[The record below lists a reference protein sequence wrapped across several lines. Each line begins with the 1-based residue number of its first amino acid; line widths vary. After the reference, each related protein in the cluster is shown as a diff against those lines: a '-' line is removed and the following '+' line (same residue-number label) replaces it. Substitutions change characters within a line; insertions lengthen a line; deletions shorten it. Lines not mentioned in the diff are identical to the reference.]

1 MSLNQIITLIQKGD
15 LKSAENIAMEMHVLD
30 PSNYEVIKTIGLINL
45 LRKDYLK
52 SIEYYQKAFEKKN
65 DDYDV
70 ILNLANAYSETFD
83 IENSDQLL
91 QIAISKNPNDARIFF
106 NLAENNTKR
115 RNFISAFENITKC
128 VDLNGGLIA
137 CATDPGLTDTISK
150 YLDICLSLN
159 KKELLQESYKKI
171 MDNNFHS
178 EVFSHWSNHDGTSI
192 PEKYVE
198 QAKEKLNEKFP
209 NDMIKS
215 KNLNGIYFS
224 LAQIEKNNKE
234 ISEQYYILG
243 NKCVKNIIRYNSI
256 VEQRRIKKLKKIFS
270 NKNISDLINKDLSQ
284 GEGMI
289 FVLGL
294 PRSGTTLTESI
305 LSTADN
311 IASAGETTILGALTK
326 KFQNADYDENLIC
339 KEDIE
344 FIAND
349 YARMIKALSSNKS
362 KFIIDKMPGNYFNIG
377 FILLSLPAAKIINL
391 NRDPWDNATSLFQQH
406 YITNIPYSSS
416 FFNIGIHIA
425 NYEEVM
431 KFWKGSF
438 LTNQQNFMEISYKD
452 LVTNTQENAKK
463 IFDFCHLS
471 GTYKEENRKGFFAR
485 TASKNQVTQGVYKSS
500 LNKEIFI
507 DFKNEFFESLSS
519 QREYWGN

>member
-70 ILNLANAYSETFD
+70 ILNLANAYSESFD

-91 QIAISKNPNDARIFF
+91 QISISKNPNDSRIFF

-198 QAKEKLNEKFP
+198 QAKEKLNEKYP

-243 NKCVKNIIRYNSI
+243 NKCVKNI
-256 VEQRRIKKLKKIFS
+256 
-270 NKNISDLINKDLSQ
+270 
-284 GEGMI
+284 MI
-289 FVLGL
+289 
-294 PRSGTTLTESI
+294 
-305 LSTADN
+305 
-311 IASAGETTILGALTK
+311 
-326 KFQNADYDENLIC
+326 
-339 KEDIE
+339 
-344 FIAND
+344 
-349 YARMIKALSSNKS
+349 
-362 KFIIDKMPGNYFNIG
+362 
-377 FILLSLPAAKIINL
+377 
-391 NRDPWDNATSLFQQH
+391 
-406 YITNIPYSSS
+406 
-416 FFNIGIHIA
+416 
-425 NYEEVM
+425 
-431 KFWKGSF
+431 
-438 LTNQQNFMEISYKD
+438 
-452 LVTNTQENAKK
+452 
-463 IFDFCHLS
+463 
-471 GTYKEENRKGFFAR
+471 
-485 TASKNQVTQGVYKSS
+485 
-500 LNKEIFI
+500 
-507 DFKNEFFESLSS
+507 
-519 QREYWGN
+519 

>member
-1 MSLNQIITLIQKGD
+1 
-15 LKSAENIAMEMHVLD
+15 
-30 PSNYEVIKTIGLINL
+30 
-45 LRKDYLK
+45 
-52 SIEYYQKAFEKKN
+52 
-65 DDYDV
+65 
-70 ILNLANAYSETFD
+70 
-83 IENSDQLL
+83 
-91 QIAISKNPNDARIFF
+91 
-106 NLAENNTKR
+106 
-115 RNFISAFENITKC
+115 
-128 VDLNGGLIA
+128 
-137 CATDPGLTDTISK
+137 
-150 YLDICLSLN
+150 
-159 KKELLQESYKKI
+159 
-171 MDNNFHS
+171 
-178 EVFSHWSNHDGTSI
+178 
-192 PEKYVE
+192 
-198 QAKEKLNEKFP
+198 
-209 NDMIKS
+209 
-215 KNLNGIYFS
+215 
-224 LAQIEKNNKE
+224 
-234 ISEQYYILG
+234 
-243 NKCVKNIIRYNSI
+243 
-256 VEQRRIKKLKKIFS
+256 
-270 NKNISDLINKDLSQ
+270 
-284 GEGMI
+284 MI

-377 FILLSLPAAKIINL
+377 FILLRLPAAKIINL
-391 NRDPWDNATSLFQQH
+391 NLDPWDNATSLFQQH

-471 GTYKEENRKGFFAR
+471 GTYKEENRGLLC
-485 TASKNQVTQGVYKSS
+485 KNS
-500 LNKEIFI
+500 
-507 DFKNEFFESLSS
+507 
-519 QREYWGN
+519 

>member
-1 MSLNQIITLIQKGD
+1 MNIISKIKLNYYNNLFQIYLKDNKNNDFISLFKKCCLGTDQMGDLAMNYIHSAIEMPEGEKIFNKNLMWINSFDLEDTTYINNFINFYLDGENYCLKTYPLFLSSQKKITNKFNQLTFEDFQKHSYYLQFLLSNFDNCSTKFINSSAAFFETSDGKMFTHPRLTSGYIYIIKDPNEIFKKLLYSLNNQADHALHKMLNFDQK
-15 LKSAENIAMEMHVLD
+15 
-30 PSNYEVIKTIGLINL
+30 P
-45 LRKDYLK
+45 
-52 SIEYYQKAFEKKN
+52 
-65 DDYDV
+65 
-70 ILNLANAYSETFD
+70 
-83 IENSDQLL
+83 
-91 QIAISKNPNDARIFF
+91 
-106 NLAENNTKR
+106 
-115 RNFISAFENITKC
+115 
-128 VDLNGGLIA
+128 
-137 CATDPGLTDTISK
+137 
-150 YLDICLSLN
+150 
-159 KKELLQESYKKI
+159 
-171 MDNNFHS
+171 
-178 EVFSHWSNHDGTSI
+178 
-192 PEKYVE
+192 
-198 QAKEKLNEKFP
+198 
-209 NDMIKS
+209 
-215 KNLNGIYFS
+215 
-224 LAQIEKNNKE
+224 EKNNKE

-311 IASAGETTILGALTK
+311 ITSAGETTILGALTK

-344 FIAND
+344 FVAND